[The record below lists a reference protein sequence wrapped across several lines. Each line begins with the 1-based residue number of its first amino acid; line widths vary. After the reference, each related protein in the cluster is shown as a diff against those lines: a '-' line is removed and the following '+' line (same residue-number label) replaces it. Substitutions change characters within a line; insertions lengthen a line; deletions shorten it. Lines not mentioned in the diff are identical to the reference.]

1 MSSQANIELARRFID
16 ELWNQRKYEVAD
28 EIFAEDFVTHSIS
41 NEPAAWEGK
50 GPESMKNHIKHWL
63 VAVPDMQFTAHHVIA
78 DEGHFVIHWSAA
90 GTNLSPFM
98 GIPATGKPVNLLG
111 MTISHVKD
119 GKIALNQTIV
129 DSLGFLQQLEALP
142 DNATILS
149 QARE

>member
-28 EIFAEDFVTHSIS
+28 EIFAKDFVTNSIS
-41 NEPAAWEGK
+41 NEPTAWEGK

-63 VAVPDMQFTAHHVIA
+63 VAVPDMQFTAHQVIA
-78 DEGHFVIHWSAA
+78 DEEHFVIHWSAV

-111 MTISHVKD
+111 MTISQIKD
-119 GKIALNQTIV
+119 GKITLNQTIV
-129 DSLGFLQQLEALP
+129 DSLGFLQQLEVLP

-149 QARE
+149 QGRE